1 VTGAGIAVIAVVCIG
16 FLVFL
21 VVLGVARIR
30 STQRRTVE
38 VNMEERQEMEWD
50 NSALNITVNP
60 LDHEVQAGCPSCR
73 PTNSIKAPRTPTC
86 VDLQHRDLSV
96 NGNGPIHTVF
106 NEEEGNQV
114 EHWWEVIR
122 NRRVC
127 NP

>member
-1 VTGAGIAVIAVVCIG
+1 VCPRATGAGIAVIAVVCIG

-60 LDHEVQAGCPSCR
+60 LDHEVPASRLPLMLVCLLPWPNSKPENAVSRR
-73 PTNSIKAPRTPTC
+73 P
-86 VDLQHRDLSV
+86 
-96 NGNGPIHTVF
+96 
-106 NEEEGNQV
+106 
-114 EHWWEVIR
+114 
-122 NRRVC
+122 
-127 NP
+127 